1 MGLKERMEEYDQ
13 LKHKIWNTQDRLKE
27 AEDMVSLD
35 IQWYQ
40 SVYIDKDKDKD
51 GVSVKK
57 VYNDGVSKP
66 TVTLYRKLSKE
77 AVRIL
82 VTYYAQEKAK
92 IESELEQL
100 KADLKI
106 MEET

>member
-13 LKHKIWNTQDRLKE
+13 LKHKIWNAQDRLKE

-51 GVSVKK
+51 GVSVKR
-57 VYNDGVSKP
+57 VYNDGVTKP
-66 TVTLYRKLSKE
+66 AVTLYRKLSKE

>member
-13 LKHKIWNTQDRLKE
+13 LKHKIWNAQDRLKE

-35 IQWYQ
+35 MQWYQ
-40 SVYIDKDKDKD
+40 SAYIDKDKD

-66 TVTLYRKLSKE
+66 AVTLYRKLSKE

>member
-13 LKHKIWNTQDRLKE
+13 LKHKIWNAQDRLKE

-40 SVYIDKDKDKD
+40 SVYIDKDKG

-66 TVTLYRKLSKE
+66 AVTIYRKLSKE

>member
-13 LKHKIWNTQDRLKE
+13 LKHKIWNAQDRLKE

-40 SVYIDKDKDKD
+40 SVYIDKDKD

>member
-1 MGLKERMEEYDQ
+1 MGLKERIEEYDQ
-13 LKHKIWNTQDRLKE
+13 LKHKIWNAQDRLKE

-40 SVYIDKDKDKD
+40 SVYIDKDKD

>member
-13 LKHKIWNTQDRLKE
+13 LKHKIWNAQDRLKE

-40 SVYIDKDKDKD
+40 SVYIDKDKG

-66 TVTLYRKLSKE
+66 AVTLYRKLSKE

>member
-13 LKHKIWNTQDRLKE
+13 LKHKIWNAQDRLKE

-40 SVYIDKDKDKD
+40 SVYIDKDKG

-66 TVTLYRKLSKE
+66 AVTLYRKLSKE

-92 IESELEQL
+92 IESDLEQL

>member
-13 LKHKIWNTQDRLKE
+13 LKHKIWNAQDRLKE

-40 SVYIDKDKDKD
+40 SVYIDKDKD

-66 TVTLYRKLSKE
+66 AVTLYRKLSKE

-82 VTYYAQEKAK
+82 VTYYAEEKAK

>member
-13 LKHKIWNTQDRLKE
+13 LKHKIWNAQDRLKE

-35 IQWYQ
+35 MQWYQ
-40 SVYIDKDKDKD
+40 SVYIDKDKD

-66 TVTLYRKLSKE
+66 AVTLYRKLSEE

>member
-13 LKHKIWNTQDRLKE
+13 LKHKIWNAQDRLKE

-40 SVYIDKDKDKD
+40 SVYIDKDKG

-66 TVTLYRKLSKE
+66 AVTLYRKLSKE

-82 VTYYAQEKAK
+82 VTYYAEEKAK

>member
-13 LKHKIWNTQDRLKE
+13 LKHKIWNAQDRLKE

-40 SVYIDKDKDKD
+40 SVYIDKDKD

-66 TVTLYRKLSKE
+66 AVTLYRKLSKE

-82 VTYYAQEKAK
+82 VTYYAEEKAK
-92 IESELEQL
+92 IESKLEQL

>member
-13 LKHKIWNTQDRLKE
+13 LKHKIWNAQDRLKE

-35 IQWYQ
+35 MQWYQ
-40 SVYIDKDKDKD
+40 SVYIDKDKD

-66 TVTLYRKLSKE
+66 AVTLYRKLSKE

-82 VTYYAQEKAK
+82 VIYYAQEKAK

>member
-13 LKHKIWNTQDRLKE
+13 LKHKIWNAQDRLKE

-35 IQWYQ
+35 MQWYQ
-40 SVYIDKDKDKD
+40 SVYIDKDKD

-66 TVTLYRKLSKE
+66 AVTIYRKLSKE

>member
-1 MGLKERMEEYDQ
+1 LIY
-13 LKHKIWNTQDRLKE
+13 N
-27 AEDMVSLD
+27 
-35 IQWYQ
+35 
-40 SVYIDKDKDKD
+40 

-66 TVTLYRKLSKE
+66 AVTLYRKLSKE

-82 VTYYAQEKAK
+82 VIYYAQEKAK

>member
-1 MGLKERMEEYDQ
+1 LIY
-13 LKHKIWNTQDRLKE
+13 N
-27 AEDMVSLD
+27 
-35 IQWYQ
+35 
-40 SVYIDKDKDKD
+40 

-66 TVTLYRKLSKE
+66 AVTLYRKLSKE

>member
-13 LKHKIWNTQDRLKE
+13 LKHKIWNAQDRLKE

-40 SVYIDKDKDKD
+40 SVYIDKDKD
-51 GVSVKK
+51 
-57 VYNDGVSKP
+57 
-66 TVTLYRKLSKE
+66 
-77 AVRIL
+77 
-82 VTYYAQEKAK
+82 
-92 IESELEQL
+92 
-100 KADLKI
+100 

>member
-13 LKHKIWNTQDRLKE
+13 LKHKIWNAQDRLKE

-40 SVYIDKDKDKD
+40 SVYIDKDKD
-51 GVSVKK
+51 GVSVKR

-66 TVTLYRKLSKE
+66 AVTLYRKLSEE

-106 MEET
+106 MEVT

>member
-13 LKHKIWNTQDRLKE
+13 LKHKIWNAQDRLKE

-40 SVYIDKDKDKD
+40 SVYIDKDKD

-66 TVTLYRKLSKE
+66 
-77 AVRIL
+77 
-82 VTYYAQEKAK
+82 AK
-92 IESELEQL
+92 Q
-100 KADLKI
+100 
-106 MEET
+106 T

>member
-13 LKHKIWNTQDRLKE
+13 LKHKIWNAQDRLKE

-35 IQWYQ
+35 MQWYQ
-40 SVYIDKDKDKD
+40 SVYIDKDKD

-66 TVTLYRKLSKE
+66 AVTLYRKLSKE

>member
-13 LKHKIWNTQDRLKE
+13 LKHKIWNAQDRLKE

-40 SVYIDKDKDKD
+40 SVYIDKDKD
-51 GVSVKK
+51 GVSVKS

-66 TVTLYRKLSKE
+66 AVTLYRKLSKE

-82 VTYYAQEKAK
+82 VTYYAEEKAK

>member
-1 MGLKERMEEYDQ
+1 LIY
-13 LKHKIWNTQDRLKE
+13 N
-27 AEDMVSLD
+27 
-35 IQWYQ
+35 
-40 SVYIDKDKDKD
+40 

-66 TVTLYRKLSKE
+66 AVTLYRKLSKE

-82 VTYYAQEKAK
+82 VTYYAEEKAK

>member
-1 MGLKERMEEYDQ
+1 MIY
-13 LKHKIWNTQDRLKE
+13 N
-27 AEDMVSLD
+27 
-35 IQWYQ
+35 
-40 SVYIDKDKDKD
+40 

>member
-13 LKHKIWNTQDRLKE
+13 LKHKIWNAQDRLKE

-40 SVYIDKDKDKD
+40 SVYIDKDKD

-66 TVTLYRKLSKE
+66 AVTLYRKLSKE